1 MINVLDFIRN
11 TDLYK
16 KFQVD
21 ELLFVE
27 FKCPADDSTS
37 GLWWD
42 NNFFAFVLGGET
54 LMKTPQSELT
64 LKQGDCFFA
73 RKGSVLTLS
82 QTQEDFCELLIFV
95 PDDFIK
101 SVVHKY
107 KIPLS
112 NAADTNKPDTI
123 IPLKMDE
130 VLSIYF
136 QSLLSYFS
144 LKEPPPATLLKLKFE
159 ELIVHIVSSDHYR
172 PLKYYFDELCARA
185 KPSIREMMEANFF
198 NNLSLNE
205 FARLCTRSLSGFKR
219 EFVELYHTTPG
230 KWLMEKRLEYA
241 RYLVETTG
249 LTIDEVC
256 VESGF
261 ENRSHFI
268 RVFKNKYGLTPG
280 KYMMQKKPSTTD
292 R

>member
-1 MINVLDFIRN
+1 MINVPDFIKN

-16 KFQVD
+16 KFHVD

-54 LMKTPQSELT
+54 LMKTPQSEVV

-112 NAADTNKPDTI
+112 NAPGTNQPDTI

-144 LKEPPPATLLKLKFE
+144 LEEPPPPTLLKLKFE
-159 ELIVHIVSSDHYR
+159 ELIVHIVSSEHYR
-172 PLKYYFDELCARA
+172 PLKYYFDELSARA

-198 NNLSLNE
+198 NRLSLNE

-219 EFVELYHTTPG
+219 EFMELYHTTPG
-230 KWLMEKRLEYA
+230 KWLMEKRLEYG

-280 KYMMQKKPSTTD
+280 KYLTQKNLQPTS